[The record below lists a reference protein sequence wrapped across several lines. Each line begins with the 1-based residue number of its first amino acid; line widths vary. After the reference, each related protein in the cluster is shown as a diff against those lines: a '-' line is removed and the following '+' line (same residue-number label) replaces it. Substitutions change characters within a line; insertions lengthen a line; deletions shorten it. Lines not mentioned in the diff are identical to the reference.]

1 MNEDLK
7 SSPSQGRWE
16 GLQHFIFVDACLTI
30 AALIKFGLQ
39 SLGGLPNLVT
49 ARHQASSGPREWF
62 ITNSQET
69 SYEQVA

>member
-16 GLQHFIFVDACLTI
+16 GLQHFIFDDTCLTI

-39 SLGGLPNLVT
+39 SYRGRPNLVT
-49 ARHQASSGPREWF
+49 ARHQASSGPREWL

-69 SYEQVA
+69 SYE